1 MHCKLEPMVTLMI
14 LGYKRILLETENFR
28 ISAGE
33 KAQKVKA
40 PDMYS
45 GLIENGP
52 YRFPYLNSE

>member
-1 MHCKLEPMVTLMI
+1 MVTLMI

-52 YRFPYLNSE
+52 YRFPHLNSE